1 MCLICC
7 LHLPHPPPSRSS
19 PLPIISHK
27 SLHYLKSARAVEV
40 VFRGRLISRFL
51 SGRLQQSFPEGI
63 IKPYEGTS
71 LTIGKVCR
79 RPICYRISSH
89 FG

>member
-1 MCLICC
+1 MTFEITT
-7 LHLPHPPPSRSS
+7 
-19 PLPIISHK
+19 
-27 SLHYLKSARAVEV
+27 
-40 VFRGRLISRFL
+40 RGRSFFPVSRFVF
-51 SGRLQQSFPEGI
+51 GRLRQSFPEGI

>member
-1 MCLICC
+1 MLFTSS
-7 LHLPHPPPSRSS
+7 PTSPPPSQLSS
-19 PLPIISHK
+19 TSRQKLFS
-27 SLHYLKSARAVEV
+27 
-40 VFRGRLISRFL
+40 VFGEFL
-51 SGRLQQSFPEGI
+51 GFLFGRLQQSFPEGI